1 MREWLEWRAPSLHL
15 GVSRS
20 AVSLV
25 LHERKTRTWRVL
37 GTTSLSQQTG
47 DAFVPTLHDA
57 VQALLLTHAPHRATL
72 DIVIDDRLA
81 RLWMTTPPNG
91 ATRLS
96 DIEGAATM
104 RFAHLF
110 GEMPEHWQIAGDWQV
125 THPFCTAALPRALVD
140 TLTVTARA
148 CHIPVVGIAPQFVR
162 AWNRWQRQCRIPGWF
177 AAMHDGLL
185 RLGIT
190 LGTPMRLHAMYDV
203 PMPPDPDVY
212 WLEQTLSRAAMLT
225 GAAAPTTLHLCG
237 TVPNEGRV
245 TLAALNLHAL
255 AASVDLAVY
264 DWQPSE
270 LLATGGALV

>member
-1 MREWLEWRAPSLHL
+1 MLDWRAQSLHL
-15 GVSRS
+15 GVSHS

-47 DAFVPTLHDA
+47 DAFVPALHEA
-57 VQALLLTHAPHRATL
+57 MHALLVTHAPRRATL

-81 RLWMTTPPNG
+81 RLWMTTPPIG

-104 RFAHLF
+104 RFAYLF

-125 THPFCTAALPRALVD
+125 THPFFTAALPRALVD
-140 TLTVTARA
+140 TLTVMAHA
-148 CHIPVVGIAPQFVR
+148 CRIPVLGIAPHFVR
-162 AWNRWQRQCRIPGWF
+162 AWNRWQRQCRTPGWF
-177 AAMHDGLL
+177 AVMHDGLL
-185 RLGIT
+185 RLGIAEGT
-190 LGTPMRLHAMYDV
+190 LTRLDALHEV
-203 PMPPDPDVY
+203 PMPPDADVY
-212 WLEQTLSRAAMLT
+212 WLAQTLSRTAMLT
-225 GAAAPTTLHLCG
+225 GTEPPTTLYLCG

-255 AASVDLAVY
+255 AASADLAVY
-264 DWQPSE
+264 DWQPSD

>member
-1 MREWLEWRAPSLHL
+1 MLEWRAQTLHL

-47 DAFVPTLHDA
+47 DAFVPALHEA
-57 VQALLLTHAPHRATL
+57 VHAMLVMHAPRRATL

-81 RLWMTTPPNG
+81 RLWMTTPPIG

-110 GEMPEHWQIAGDWQV
+110 GEMPEHWQIAGDWQL

-140 TLTVTARA
+140 TLAVTAHA
-148 CHIPVVGIAPQFVR
+148 CRIPVLGIAPHFVR
-162 AWNRWQRQCRIPGWF
+162 AWNRWQRQCRTPGWF
-177 AAMHDGLL
+177 ALMHDGLL

-190 LGTPMRLHAMYDV
+190 GGAPTRLDALHEV
-203 PMPPDPDVY
+203 PMPPDADVY
-212 WLEQTLSRAAMLT
+212 WLAQTLSRTALLT
-225 GAAAPTTLHLCG
+225 GTEPPTTLHLCG
-237 TVPNEGRV
+237 AVPNEGRV

-264 DWQPSE
+264 DWQPSD

>member
-1 MREWLEWRAPSLHL
+1 MLATTVLS
-15 GVSRS
+15 SS
-20 AVSLV
+20 A
-25 LHERKTRTWRVL
+25 
-37 GTTSLSQQTG
+37 G
-47 DAFVPTLHDA
+47 DAFLPALRDALHEMLVD
-57 VQALLLTHAPHRATL
+57 HAKHAKQRATL

-81 RLWMTTPPNG
+81 RLWMTTPPTG

-125 THPFCTAALPRALVD
+125 THPFCTVALPRALVD
-140 TLTVTARA
+140 TLTVTAQA
-148 CHIPVVGIAPQFVR
+148 CRVPIVGIAPQFVR
-162 AWNRWQRQCRIPGWF
+162 AWNRWQRHCRTPGWF
-177 AAMHDGLL
+177 AVMHDGLL

-190 LGTPMRLHAMYDV
+190 EGTPVRLHAMHEV
-203 PMPPDPDVY
+203 PMPPDPDIY
-212 WLEQTLSRAAMLT
+212 WLAQTLSRTAMLT
-225 GAAAPTTLHLCG
+225 GTAPVTTLHLCG

-255 AASVDLAVY
+255 ATPADLAVH
-264 DWQPSE
+264 DWQPSD